1 MEKRYTALRIISV
14 LYKIIGV
21 ITGLLTLLGAVILL
35 FNAPAS
41 YNFGIFRVGFGTTLV
56 AVLVELVAG
65 GLSAIGIY
73 AIGELISLFI
83 NIEENTRFT
92 ALILRDRM
100 APPPAQ
106 PPSQAYYQAPAQPAY
121 QPPPPPYQPPAP
133 PSNPPPPPYQPPEG

>member
-14 LYKIIGV
+14 LYKIVGV
-21 ITGLLTLLGAVILL
+21 IMGLLTLLGAVIILVST
-35 FNAPAS
+35 PTS
-41 YNFGIFRVGFGTTLV
+41 YNFGIFRIGFGTTLI
-56 AVLVELVAG
+56 AVLIELIGG
-65 GLSAIGIY
+65 GLAAIGVY

-100 APPPAQ
+100 QPQPVQPPP
-106 PPSQAYYQAPAQPAY
+106 QAYYQAPAQPA
-121 QPPPPPYQPPAP
+121 YQPPAP